1 MGECKL
7 CGNKGI
13 FLRISAN
20 GLCRECDVKV
30 VFEIQQKGRIVND
43 CIRLV
48 NESKNL
54 DTRMSR
60 LDLMIKH
67 LAAIEEYEKKGIPTI
82 TPLASELKKK
92 YLAMHDGIIEETIRK
107 QFNEIPTRVVAGQSL
122 TTVDNALVKI
132 LLTINEQKQNL
143 LDKAYLDRLES
154 DVSSYQCKIKANR
167 FIDNAKK
174 AEFKGQ
180 IKKALD
186 QYQEAL
192 FLLKN
197 DRIDDAAQ
205 KEEINQI
212 TKKIEELS
220 K

>member
-1 MGECKL
+1 MGECRL

-13 FLRISAN
+13 FLNISQN
-20 GLCRECDVKV
+20 GLCRTCDAKV
-30 VFEIQQKGRIVND
+30 VFIVQQKSKIVSD

-60 LDLMIKH
+60 LALMIKH
-67 LAAIEEYEKKGIPTI
+67 LDAIEEYEKKGIPTI
-82 TPLASELKKK
+82 TPLASELKMK
-92 YLAMHDGIIEETIRK
+92 YLAMHDVLIEETIRK
-107 QFNEIPTRVVAGQSL
+107 QFNEIPTRVESGQSL
-122 TTVDNALVKI
+122 TTINNAIVKI
-132 LLTINEQKQNL
+132 LLTINSQKQYL
-143 LDKAYLDRLES
+143 LDNAYLNKLES
-154 DVSSYQCKIKANR
+154 DVLSYQNKIKANK

-174 AEFKGQ
+174 AEFKGEK
-180 IKKALD
+180 KKAID

-197 DRIDDAAQ
+197 DRIEDAAQ
-205 KEEINQI
+205 KEEIDQI
-212 TKKIEELS
+212 TKKLEELT